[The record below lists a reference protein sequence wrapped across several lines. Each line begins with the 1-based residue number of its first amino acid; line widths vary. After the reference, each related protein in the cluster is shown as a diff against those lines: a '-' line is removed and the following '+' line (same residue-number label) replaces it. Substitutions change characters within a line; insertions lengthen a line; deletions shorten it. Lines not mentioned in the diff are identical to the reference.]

1 MSRFPARLG
10 ISGLVALAILAG
22 ALLGGPACR
31 ARERAAPEAAAAPT
45 PDPTA
50 PIVVANAGFLTPESV
65 LYDAEADVYLVS
77 NVNGG
82 EVAAD
87 GNGFISRLDPD
98 GRVLEL
104 KWIDGS
110 RPEQALDAPK
120 GMAIS
125 GGVLY
130 VADIDAV
137 RTFDRATGRAAGKV
151 VIPGATF
158 LNDVAAAPDGTIYVS
173 DSGFKQGKADLE
185 PTGSDA
191 IYRIDKGEG
200 KAKKVIRDRG
210 LGNPNGLLA
219 DAEGVW
225 VVSFGSG
232 QIYRVSREGRKE
244 AGENLP
250 TGQLDGIVQVADGAL
265 LVSSWEGSSILRGFP
280 GAGFL
285 ANVTGVAS
293 PADIGYDSK
302 RKRVLIPLFMGN
314 AVEIRTLGPARGVTP
329 VP

>member
-10 ISGLVALAILAG
+10 RTGVVALAILAG
-22 ALLGGPACR
+22 GLACR
-31 ARERAAPEAAAAPT
+31 ARERAAAPEAAAAPT

-50 PIVVANAGFLTPESV
+50 PIVVANAGFRTPESV

-125 GGVLY
+125 EGVLY

-137 RTFDRATGRAAGKV
+137 RMFDRATGKAAGKV
-151 VIPGATF
+151 AIAGATF

-173 DSGFKQGKADLE
+173 DSGLKQGKSDLE
-185 PTGSDA
+185 PSGSDA

-250 TGQLDGIVQVADGAL
+250 TGQLDGIVQVADGAV
-265 LVSSWEGSSILRGFP
+265 LVSSWEGSSILRGLP

-285 ANVTGVAS
+285 ANITGVAS

-302 RKRVLIPLFMGN
+302 RKRVLIPLFTGN
-314 AVEIRTLGPARGVTP
+314 AVEIRTLGPAAAAE
-329 VP
+329 